1 MTRFSDPQRVFSY
14 SYQCRDSSLLLPYFR
29 RYVSQQL
36 LKVIPRTCAPNLLS
50 LLANLM
56 SLLVFAL
63 VISVMGPFDEMA
75 RSSQLVFLLPAVG
88 IFVYV
93 ALDNTD
99 GLQARRIG
107 LSSPLGDFI
116 DHWLDGFSGFM
127 VPLGIL
133 VVLRVDDVLT
143 LMVIVASVW
152 AFWATNWD
160 KKKSGVMKLPPL
172 GDVEGN
178 MVAVVIY
185 VTTALLGVSFW
196 HTQVAGVSIVHAL
209 VALALAGLTSAT
221 LRPILQNKNEQWQIL
236 GVNLSMLLVILWYRL
251 ALVRGVNGLHG
262 HLLVPILIGLIG
274 AKHVGDLQRSHLIGT
289 AYRPFDLGF
298 VSIGAGLIATLYL
311 GPAMLSFEIQLLLLS
326 GFVLVVAGKL
336 LYQFIHTSVF
346 ICRNLNIHLF
356 SLTSAQKEAL
366 LTRDFSSNDAGKL
379 ATSIRSTTDAQCVS
393 ARLDVAPED
402 RR

>member
-1 MTRFSDPQRVFSY
+1 MTRFSDPQKVFSY

-50 LLANLM
+50 LLANLI
-56 SLLVFAL
+56 SILVFAV
-63 VISVMGPFDEMA
+63 VIGVMGPFEEMA
-75 RSSQLVFLLPAVG
+75 RSSQLVFLLPALG

-107 LSSPLGDFI
+107 LSSPLGDFM
-116 DHWLDGFSGFM
+116 DHWLDGFSGFT
-127 VPLGIL
+127 VPLGIM
-133 VVLRVDDVLT
+133 VVLRVDDVRT

-185 VTTALLGVSFW
+185 VTTAVFGVSIW
-196 HTQVAGVSIVHAL
+196 QSQVAGASVADAL
-209 VALALAGLTSAT
+209 VALVFIGLTSAT
-221 LRPILQNKNEQWQIL
+221 LRLILQNKNEQWQIL

-251 ALVRGVNGLHG
+251 ALVSGVNGLRG
-262 HLLVPILIGLIG
+262 HLLVPVLIGLIG

-289 AYRPFDLGF
+289 AYRAFDLSF
-298 VSIGAGLIATLYL
+298 VIIGAGLIATLYF

-326 GFVLVVAGKL
+326 GFVLVVSGKL

-346 ICRNLNIHLF
+346 ICRKLDIRLF
-356 SLTSAQKEAL
+356 SLTAAQKEAL
-366 LTRDFSSNDAGKL
+366 LTSEFSEL
-379 ATSIRSTTDAQCVS
+379 TTSTD
-393 ARLDVAPED
+393 
-402 RR
+402 

>member
-1 MTRFSDPQRVFSY
+1 MIQSRLLGGTTRFSDPQKVFSY
-14 SYQCRDSSLLLPYFR
+14 RYQCRDSSLLLPYFR
-29 RYVSQQL
+29 RYVSQQI

-50 LLANLM
+50 LLANLI
-56 SLLVFAL
+56 SFLVFAL
-63 VISVMGPFDEMA
+63 VTGVMGPFDEMA
-75 RSSQLVFLLPAVG
+75 RSSQLVFLLPAIG

-107 LSSPLGDFI
+107 LSSPLGDFM
-116 DHWLDGFSGFM
+116 DHWLDGLSGFM
-127 VPLGIL
+127 VPLGIM

-178 MVAVVIY
+178 MVAMVIY
-185 VTTALLGVSFW
+185 VTTAVLGVAIW
-196 HTQVAGVSIVHAL
+196 HTQVAGVSVVDAL
-209 VALALAGLTSAT
+209 VAIVFIGLMSAT
-221 LRPILQNKNEQWQIL
+221 LRLILQNKNEQWQIL
-236 GVNLSMLLVILWYRL
+236 GVNLSMVLVILWYRL
-251 ALVRGVNGLHG
+251 ALVSGVNGLQG
-262 HLLVPILIGLIG
+262 HLLVPVLIGLIG

-289 AYRPFDLGF
+289 AYHAFDLSF
-298 VSIGAGLIATLYL
+298 VIIGAGLIATLYF
-311 GPAMLSFEIQLLLLS
+311 GPAMLSLEIQLLLLS

-346 ICRNLNIHLF
+346 ICRKLDIHLF
-356 SLTSAQKEAL
+356 SLTSAQREAL
-366 LTRDFSSNDAGKL
+366 LTRDFSSNDTGKFT
-379 ATSIRSTTDAQCVS
+379 TSTRPITQRR
-393 ARLDVAPED
+393 AR
-402 RR
+402 